1 MDELKAMHE
10 LSVEWGCITNLIDR
24 IMLLEDTIKGGWP
37 ELDDMISNILAEE
50 GTNKDPQ
57 QVFFNVYTFMLRLY
71 FRMKANPVAEAFNK
85 ISYSDNYG
93 GEGAF
98 IIQNYDYDTFL
109 WAIKN
114 GFTDRID
121 NNTIYI
127 LAKGLSPTIEKA
139 LRRKIK

>member
-24 IMLLEDTIKGGWP
+24 IMLLEDAIKGGWP

-50 GTNKDPQ
+50 GPNKDPQ

-71 FRMKANPVAEAFNK
+71 FRMKANPVAEPFNK